1 MVQLFPVF
9 LFLSIGA
16 LALFSFLAVASWSG
30 SRLEERRNYYKSET
44 LKKIAESQGPGAAA
58 ALEYLREE
66 EKTAA
71 RRRREGQKLGGMI
84 VAAVGIGIMVF
95 LAAVSDKS
103 DKGAFLAGLIPFLIG
118 VALFVYAAFLAPKE

>member
-1 MVQLFPVF
+1 MVHLFPVF

-30 SRLEERRNYYKSET
+30 TRLAERKEYYKSET
-44 LKKIAESQGPGAAA
+44 LKKVAENQGPGAAA

-66 EKTAA
+66 ERTAA

-84 VAAVGIGIMVF
+84 MAAVGIGLMVF
-95 LAAVSDKS
+95 LATVSDKQ
-103 DKGAFLAGLIPFLIG
+103 DKGAFLVGLIPLLIG
-118 VALFVYAAFLAPKE
+118 VALFVHTTLLAPKD